1 MNIEKWI
8 TNRQQLT
15 MEASGSI
22 LCTYAAIYYPNEDGK
37 IAKLF
42 SLQASDFQGSP
53 VIIDGAYAELA
64 WLSKTEIP
72 ALPIAKLDT
81 LMFRT
86 PNALHVGRLYQ
97 ETINKIRSLG
107 ATDVADLLQ
116 ATGGYCYF
124 RPDNFAWELLPK
136 KYITSDSDDEV
147 EKKNYLPWLIGAT
160 IASFVL

>member
-1 MNIEKWI
+1 MNIDKWI

-22 LCTYAAIYYPNEDGK
+22 MCTYATIYYPDGEGK
-37 IAKLF
+37 IAKMF
-42 SLQASDFQGSP
+42 SLQAKDFADMP
-53 VIIDGAYAELA
+53 ILIDGAYAELA
-64 WLSKTEIP
+64 WLSKMEIP

-81 LMFRT
+81 LLFLT

-97 ETINKIRSLG
+97 ETIDKIRSLG
-107 ATDVADLLQ
+107 ATEIADLLQ
-116 ATGGYCYF
+116 ASDGYCYY
-124 RPDNFAWELLPK
+124 RPDRFAWELLQK

-160 IASFVL
+160 IASMVL